1 MFARLRSW
9 VASTFR
15 RAQFERGLDDEIR
28 LHVSLRADDLE
39 RRGLSRSE
47 AERRARVEFG
57 GAQAHKEDVR
67 KSAGLSLLD
76 GLASDVRYF
85 ARSLRRHPALSAAIV
100 ATLALTIGLSTGVF
114 TLIDAVALRARV
126 DHDRG

>member
-15 RAQFERGLDDEIR
+15 RARFERDLDDEIQ

-39 RRGLSRSE
+39 RTGLSRAE
-47 AERRARVEFG
+47 AERLARVEFG

-67 KSAGLSLLD
+67 KSAGLALLD
-76 GLASDVRYF
+76 GLASDVRYV
-85 ARSLRRHPALSAAIV
+85 ARSLRRHLGLSAAIV
-100 ATLALTIGLSTGVF
+100 ATLTVTIGISTGV
-114 TLIDAVALRARV
+114 
-126 DHDRG
+126 